1 MSGGILIKGIKLILL
16 VVTLGM
22 LVAMGAAQDG
32 GQPYGQSH
40 DGGYRYGGEQYDGQ
54 PYDGG
59 QRHDGSHDNDFGGH
73 HDWLNPGGVTHYY
86 NSWWNSYP
94 KYYTTYNYPNYYYNN
109 YWYDPFPTYYYDYY
123 WTYTY
128 PTVYYSKYWP
138 AYKYNSYW
146 YW

>member
-22 LVAMGAAQDG
+22 LVAMGAARDEGQLY
-32 GQPYGQSH
+32 GQP
-40 DGGYRYGGEQYDGQ
+40 
-54 PYDGG
+54 
-59 QRHDGSHDNDFGGH
+59 HDGSHDNDFGGH

-94 KYYTTYNYPNYYYNN
+94 TRYTTYNYPNYYYNN